1 MFPVRQLETVAAAAE
16 LGFDRRLAPGD
27 GCGFTL
33 GGDGSGVDGIFVL
46 RRRWRFAIFGDAF
59 CFHIASLLTTF
70 SLITTLY

>member
-1 MFPVRQLETVAAAAE
+1 MFPVGQLETVAAAAE

-46 RRRWRFAIFGDAF
+46 RRRW
-59 CFHIASLLTTF
+59 
-70 SLITTLY
+70 